1 MLTTTPVTQ
10 RDVAQACGLH
20 HSTVCLALKNSPTL
34 APETRHRIQ
43 ATARELGYQPNASA
57 YNLASRRRDRT
68 LNTSLPLAWINQEP
82 DRNFWRTHAEGKGCF
97 AAVRQRAAEQ
107 GFHLD
112 EFWAHEP
119 GMSIPRL
126 AQILRA
132 RGIQGLFFPVY
143 RRSAI
148 DPGHRAWYPFSC
160 VALADHRLA
169 QWHDVVSP
177 DYYHLADIALCQAES
192 LASARTG
199 LVLDREFDALSNGLV
214 RSRYLCAQEDC
225 RTAERLPVCT
235 LGRPGDDDRAAFAAW
250 AAAWQ
255 PDAVICRDRTLA
267 ESLGVDPGVRVIAL
281 QEPADGGEDDL
292 ALAAAAIE
300 TLTRKL
306 QRFETGPGEA
316 TRLHLI
322 RSRTPAL
329 VRRPML
335 SQAA

>member
-1 MLTTTPVTQ
+1 MLTSTPVTQ

-43 ATARELGYQPNASA
+43 ATARELGYQPNVSA

-68 LNTSLPLAWINQEP
+68 QNASLPLAWINQEA
-82 DRNFWRTHAEGKGCF
+82 DRNFWRTHSQGKGCF

-143 RRSAI
+143 RASGL
-148 DPGHRAWYPFSC
+148 DPGHRAWQPFSC
-160 VALADHRLA
+160 VALNDHRLA

-177 DYYHLADIALCQAES
+177 DYYHLTDEALR
-192 LASARTG
+192 LAGAGGPARVG
-199 LVLDREFDALSNGLV
+199 LVLDREFDSLSNSLV
-214 RSRYLCAQEDC
+214 RSCYLRAQDDDEA
-225 RTAERLPVCT
+225 RVRLPVCT
-235 LGRPGDDDRAAFAAW
+235 VGRPGGDDRAVLDAWSAAW
-250 AAAWQ
+250 H
-255 PDAVICRDRTLA
+255 PDVILCRDSLLA
-267 ESLGVDPGVRVIAL
+267 GLLGMSPGARVLPL
-281 QEPADGGEDDL
+281 QEPADGSED
-292 ALAAAAIE
+292 ALAAVAVE
-300 TLTRKL
+300 TLVRKL
-306 QRFETGPGEA
+306 QRFETGSNGV
-316 TRLHLI
+316 TRLHLV
-322 RSRTPAL
+322 RGRGPAL
-329 VRRPML
+329 ARRLLL